1 MPEIPDN
8 LTPAERAVVNHASFV
23 AAYNQ
28 FLRPHAVPARSG
40 RGRIA
45 GRRRP
50 GASRL
55 RAGKGLF
62 ATHFN
67 ELEGSDRAKPN
78 TA

>member
-50 GASRL
+50 GAVASIQL
-55 RAGKGLF
+55 LVGASKQ
-62 ATHFN
+62 AV
-67 ELEGSDRAKPN
+67 
-78 TA
+78 